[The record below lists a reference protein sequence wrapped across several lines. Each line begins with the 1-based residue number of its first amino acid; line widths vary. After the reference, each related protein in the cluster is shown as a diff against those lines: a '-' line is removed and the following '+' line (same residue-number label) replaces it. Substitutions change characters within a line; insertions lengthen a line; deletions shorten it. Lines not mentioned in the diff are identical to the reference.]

1 MLNLTEKVAC
11 GCVGVWLRDFLAF
24 LLNVLKELLVDLHKN
39 HVIVTSAVLRLS
51 R

>member
-1 MLNLTEKVAC
+1 MLNLTEKIAC
-11 GCVGVWLRDFLAF
+11 GCVAESFFGFFIECVGGI
-24 LLNVLKELLVDLHKN
+24 LLVDLHKN